1 MQDQTIDK
9 NWLYAQ
15 GWTIRQAARKLGRS
29 PQHIAE
35 VLKGTRRSE
44 PLLRKIKKL
53 PLRSLSWREHIT
65 H

>member
-1 MQDQTIDK
+1 MQAQTIDK

-15 GWTIRQAARKLGRS
+15 GWTIRQAARKLRRS

-35 VLKGTRRSE
+35 VLKGARKSD
-44 PLLRKIKKL
+44 PLIRKLQNL
-53 PLRSLSWREHIT
+53 PARPLQFRERIT